1 MCVRFTKEPSNALE
15 KERSIKMAESEHVV
29 LEIPC
34 NRPDDHICS
43 EAMEWV
49 ICLTGQGI
57 AKSYE
62 REGRMEKVPPLLLKS
77 EKGRRN
83 SECYEPAV
91 VSIGPYHHNRPA
103 LARAE
108 KYKLITLEQY
118 CLRTKETIKTLYNTV
133 FEVVHDARKCYIDG
147 STDAYSDHEF
157 NQMMLRDAC
166 FILLYIELMPC
177 AHTNVFLNNEYL
189 GAIGFANIKRDLLLL
204 ENQIPFVVLEV
215 LLKLRFPRDK
225 GEEVLNKFFNYLNY
239 GEVMMKKD
247 KKVLEYKRPLH
258 LLELYRS
265 YFISLPTQY
274 KTHENFNYVK
284 QNRAFASV
292 TELKARWIFLRCTSD
307 ESTSDMEFNSYCCYG
322 EFMLAPRA
330 VCPYTKAIYLNM
342 IAYEMCPHTP
352 NDLRISTY
360 IRVMKSL
367 ILQRADVKELL
378 RNNIL
383 LHSLGSD
390 EEVVKMYD
398 EFEVPAVNYY
408 MFNQLRLGI
417 EKLNERKYKTWVAEL
432 ITDYF
437 GSPWKALGSL
447 VATAILVTSFV
458 QTYCAL
464 KPRD

>member
-15 KERSIKMAESEHVV
+15 KERSIKMAETEHVM

-83 SECYEPAV
+83 SDCYEPVV

-225 GEEVLNKFFNYLNY
+225 GEEVLNKF
-239 GEVMMKKD
+239 
-247 KKVLEYKRPLH
+247 
-258 LLELYRS
+258 
-265 YFISLPTQY
+265 
-274 KTHENFNYVK
+274 
-284 QNRAFASV
+284 
-292 TELKARWIFLRCTSD
+292 C
-307 ESTSDMEFNSYCCYG
+307 
-322 EFMLAPRA
+322 
-330 VCPYTKAIYLNM
+330 
-342 IAYEMCPHTP
+342 
-352 NDLRISTY
+352 
-360 IRVMKSL
+360 
-367 ILQRADVKELL
+367 
-378 RNNIL
+378 
-383 LHSLGSD
+383 
-390 EEVVKMYD
+390 
-398 EFEVPAVNYY
+398 
-408 MFNQLRLGI
+408 
-417 EKLNERKYKTWVAEL
+417 
-432 ITDYF
+432 
-437 GSPWKALGSL
+437 
-447 VATAILVTSFV
+447 
-458 QTYCAL
+458 
-464 KPRD
+464 

>member
-1 MCVRFTKEPSNALE
+1 MEHSSNPLE
-15 KERSIKMAESEHVV
+15 MEMEMTESEHVIV
-29 LEIPC
+29 EIPV
-34 NRPDDHICS
+34 NRPVNNDNIRS
-43 EAMEWV
+43 VAMEWV
-49 ICLTGQGI
+49 DCLTGK
-57 AKSYE
+57 ATTKSNE
-62 REGRMEKVPPLLLKS
+62 REQHMEKVPPLLLKS

-91 VSIGPYHHNRPA
+91 VSLGPYHHNRPA
-103 LARAE
+103 LAQAE
-108 KYKLITLEQY
+108 KYKLITLEEY
-118 CLRTKETIKTLYNTV
+118 SLSTGKTIGTLYNMV

-147 STDAYSDHEF
+147 STDDYSDHEF

-166 FILLYIELMPC
+166 FILLYIERMPC
-177 AHTNVFLNNEYL
+177 GHTNIFLNNEYL

-215 LLKLRFPRDK
+215 LLKLKFPKDK

-239 GEVMMKKD
+239 GEVMIRKD

-265 YFISLPTQY
+265 YFISLPT
-274 KTHENFNYVK
+274 KDKALHEKFNYVK
-284 QNRAFASV
+284 RNRAFDSV
-292 TELKARWIFLRCTSD
+292 TELKGRWIFLRCTSD
-307 ESTSDMEFNSYCCYG
+307 DSTSDMEFNPYICYG
-322 EFMLAPRA
+322 EFMLARRA

-352 NDLRISTY
+352 TDLRISTY

-367 ILQRADVKELL
+367 IIQRDDVKELR

-383 LHSLGSD
+383 LHSLDSD

-417 EKLNERKYKTWVAEL
+417 ERLNESRYKTWGAEL

-437 GSPWKALGSL
+437 GSPWKTVGVL
-447 VATAILVTSFV
+447 VAAAILVTSFV
-458 QTYCAL
+458 QTYCAI
-464 KPRD
+464 KQGN